1 LEDES
6 KGERFTLIEA
16 APLPESP
23 VSPNRPAIIFLS
35 LVLSISGGLG
45 FAAVRESMDNSV
57 RGIKGIMNTVQM
69 APLAVIPYLA
79 NDAESSRSKRKI
91 LAIVALVIGLL
102 VGATLLAH
110 VFWIPLDVLWFRLL
124 RRASSTTGIDL

>member
-1 LEDES
+1 
-6 KGERFTLIEA
+6 
-16 APLPESP
+16 
-23 VSPNRPAIIFLS
+23 
-35 LVLSISGGLG
+35 
-45 FAAVRESMDNSV
+45 MDNSV